1 MRAATEWSRDAGL
14 SRPVGSAELG
24 RLVGVDGHHAWQ
36 WATGRYYPNGATL
49 LRLSRALGRPADAIL
64 RACELARERRLA
76 RLEALRARQ
85 EIE

>member
-1 MRAATEWSRDAGL
+1 MDAGL

-36 WATGRYYPNGATL
+36 WATGRREPSAASL
-49 LRLSRALGRPADAIL
+49 RRLSRALKRPAGAIL

-76 RLEALRARQ
+76 KLAALKAREQLE
-85 EIE
+85 